1 MVQDITLTSAMR
13 ANLLSLQN
21 TAELLSRTQERLST
35 GKKVNSPLDN
45 AVNYFAAWSHT
56 SRADDLTARKD
67 NMSEAIQTVKA
78 ANDGIE
84 TITTLIESAKGIAQ
98 AALATGDLTQRALY
112 VTQYNA
118 ILEQV
123 DQLSNDTGYR
133 GTNLLA
139 GGTLTVQ
146 FNEDGSSS
154 LDIQGF
160 SATAAGLNIGL
171 VGVAGGVTSWA
182 DPTDGMAAIN
192 TSLSQLSAAGDT
204 LRVRASSLSSS
215 LAIVQ
220 ARADWADQ
228 MIATLQA
235 GAAALTDAD
244 MNEEGANM
252 LMLQTRQSLGTT
264 ALSLSAQNA
273 QSVLRL
279 F

>member
-13 ANLLSLQN
+13 ANLLSLKN

-78 ANDGIE
+78 ANDGIQ
-84 TITTLIESAKGIAQ
+84 TITTLIETAKGIAQ

-118 ILEQV
+118 ILDQV

-160 SATAAGLNIGL
+160 AATAAGLNIGL
-171 VGVAGGVTSWA
+171 VGVAGGVTNWA

-192 TSLSQLSAAGDT
+192 TSLTQLSAAGDT
-204 LRVRASSLSSS
+204 LRVRSSSLSSS

-235 GAAALTDAD
+235 GAGALTDAD

>member
-1 MVQDITLTSAMR
+1 MPRATPRVLKYFRFLPIIFSEGEDIFFARKGTSMVQNITLTSAMR
-13 ANLLSLQN
+13 ANLLSLKN

-78 ANDGIE
+78 ANDGIK

-118 ILEQV
+118 ILDQV

-160 SATAAGLNIGL
+160 AATAAGLNIGL
-171 VGVAGGVTSWA
+171 VGVAGGVTNWA

-192 TSLSQLSAAGDT
+192 TSLIESGHCTGAGGLGRSDDCH
-204 LRVRASSLSSS
+204 V
-215 LAIVQ
+215 
-220 ARADWADQ
+220 
-228 MIATLQA
+228 A
-235 GAAALTDAD
+235 GGCRRPD
-244 MNEEGANM
+244 G
-252 LMLQTRQSLGTT
+252 R
-264 ALSLSAQNA
+264 
-273 QSVLRL
+273 
-279 F
+279 

>member
-1 MVQDITLTSAMR
+1 MRQDITLTSAMR
-13 ANLLSLQN
+13 ANLLSLKN

-78 ANDGIE
+78 ANDGIK
-84 TITTLIESAKGIAQ
+84 TITTLIETAKGIAQ

-118 ILEQV
+118 ILDQV

-160 SATAAGLNIGL
+160 AATAAGLNIGL

-192 TSLSQLSAAGDT
+192 TSLTQLSAAGDT
-204 LRVRASSLSSS
+204 LRVRSSSLSSS

-235 GAAALTDAD
+235 GAGALTDAD

>member
-1 MVQDITLTSAMR
+1 MVRDITLTSAMR
-13 ANLLSLQN
+13 ANLLSLKN

-78 ANDGIE
+78 ANDGIQ
-84 TITTLIESAKGIAQ
+84 TITTLIETAKGIAQ

-118 ILEQV
+118 ILDQV

-160 SATAAGLNIGL
+160 AATAAGLNIGL
-171 VGVAGGVTSWA
+171 VGVAGGVTDWA
-182 DPTDGMAAIN
+182 DPTNGMAAIN
-192 TSLSQLSAAGDT
+192 TSLSQLTAAGDT
-204 LRVRASSLSSS
+204 LRVRSSSLSSS

-235 GAAALTDAD
+235 GAGALTDAD

-264 ALSLSAQNA
+264 ALSLSAESA
-273 QSVLRL
+273 QSVLKL

>member
-1 MVQDITLTSAMR
+1 MPQDITLTSAMR

-235 GAAALTDAD
+235 GAGALTDAD

-264 ALSLSAQNA
+264 ALSLSAESA
-273 QSVLRL
+273 QSVLKL

>member
-1 MVQDITLTSAMR
+1 MVRDITLTSAMR
-13 ANLLSLQN
+13 ANLLSLKN

-78 ANDGIE
+78 ANDGIQ
-84 TITTLIESAKGIAQ
+84 TITTLIETAKGIAQ

-118 ILEQV
+118 ILDQV
-123 DQLSNDTGYR
+123 DQLSSDTGYR

-160 SATAAGLNIGL
+160 AATAAGLNIGL
-171 VGVAGGVTSWA
+171 VGVAGGVTDWA
-182 DPTDGMAAIN
+182 DPTNGMAAIN
-192 TSLSQLSAAGDT
+192 TSLSQLTAAGDT
-204 LRVRASSLSSS
+204 LRVRSSSLSSS

-235 GAAALTDAD
+235 GAGALTDAD

-264 ALSLSAQNA
+264 ALSLSAESA
-273 QSVLRL
+273 QSVLKL

>member
-1 MVQDITLTSAMR
+1 MVRDITLTSAMR
-13 ANLLSLQN
+13 ANLLSLKN

-78 ANDGIE
+78 ANDGIQ
-84 TITTLIESAKGIAQ
+84 TITTLIETAKGIAQ

-118 ILEQV
+118 ILDQV

-160 SATAAGLNIGL
+160 AATAAGLNIGL

-192 TSLSQLSAAGDT
+192 TSLTQLSAAGDT
-204 LRVRASSLSSS
+204 LRVRSSSLSSS

-235 GAAALTDAD
+235 GAGALTDAD

>member
-1 MVQDITLTSAMR
+1 MVQNITLTSAMR

-235 GAAALTDAD
+235 GAGALTDAD

-264 ALSLSAQNA
+264 ALSLSAESA
-273 QSVLRL
+273 QSVLKL

>member
-1 MVQDITLTSAMR
+1 MVQNITLTSAMR

-235 GAAALTDAD
+235 GAGALTDAD

>member
-1 MVQDITLTSAMR
+1 MAQDITLTSAMR
-13 ANLLSLQN
+13 ANLLSLKN

-78 ANDGIE
+78 ANDGIQ
-84 TITTLIESAKGIAQ
+84 TITTLIETAKGIAQ

-118 ILEQV
+118 ILDQV
-123 DQLSNDTGYR
+123 DQLSSDTGYR

-160 SATAAGLNIGL
+160 AATAAGLNIGL
-171 VGVAGGVTSWA
+171 VGVAGGVTDWA
-182 DPTDGMAAIN
+182 DPTNGMAAIN
-192 TSLSQLSAAGDT
+192 TSLSQLTAAGDT
-204 LRVRASSLSSS
+204 LRVRSSSLSSS

-235 GAAALTDAD
+235 GAGALTDAD